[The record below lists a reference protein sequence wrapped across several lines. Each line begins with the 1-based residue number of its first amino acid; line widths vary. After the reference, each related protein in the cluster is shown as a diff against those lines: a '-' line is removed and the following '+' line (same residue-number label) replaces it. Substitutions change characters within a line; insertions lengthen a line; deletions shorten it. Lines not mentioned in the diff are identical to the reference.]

1 MSEYSPF
8 LNTNRYAVVTGA
20 NKGIGFEICKQLA
33 SHDGVTVIL
42 TARDPTRGREAVER
56 LSQCPGL
63 AGRLLFHQLDVADAA
78 SVAALAGFVNSE
90 FGRLDIL
97 VNNAAIGGAEVDAD
111 ALKARM
117 AASQG
122 AGGNLLDGITVQT
135 YERAEAC
142 LNTNYYGVKRMIE
155 AFIPLLEL
163 SDSPRIVNVSS
174 RMGLLKNIN
183 NEWAKGIFIKA
194 ENHTE
199 EEVDEVVKV
208 FLQDFKE
215 GSHTEKGWPQTGC
228 AYIVSKAALNAYT
241 RVVAKKYPT
250 LGINCV
256 CPGYVKTDL
265 NFNTGVLTLE
275 EGAETPVMSTM
286 LPFRESISKVKL
298 LKLRLKWIRLFSWEL
313 RPKYMK

>member
-1 MSEYSPF
+1 MWLF
-8 LNTNRYAVVTGA
+8 L
-20 NKGIGFEICKQLA
+20 Q
-33 SHDGVTVIL
+33 
-42 TARDPTRGREAVER
+42 
-56 LSQCPGL
+56 
-63 AGRLLFHQLDVADAA
+63 
-78 SVAALAGFVNSE
+78 
-90 FGRLDIL
+90 

-122 AGGNLLDGITVQT
+122 AGSNVFDGIMVQT

-142 LNTNYYGVKRMIE
+142 LNTNYYGVKRMTE

-163 SDSPRIVNVSS
+163 SNSPRIVNVSS
-174 RMGLLKNIN
+174 RLGLLKNIN

-215 GSHTEKGWPQTGC
+215 GSHTEKGWPQTAS
-228 AYIVSKAALNAYT
+228 AYTFSKAALNAYT

-265 NFNTGVLTLE
+265 NFNTGMLTLE
-275 EGAETPVMSTM
+275 EGAETPVMLALTPKPTSG
-286 LPFRESISKVKL
+286 LFYASKEVISY
-298 LKLRLKWIRLFSWEL
+298 E
-313 RPKYMK
+313 